1 MRKFVAV
8 MDSGIGGITTLTE
21 IIGAV
26 KGYDFVYF
34 ADKKFAPYGDK
45 SDREIQLRVKRLAGD
60 FFEMGA
66 SALVIACNTATNVCI
81 DCLRKEFSNKIIVG
95 TEPAIKLASACGGKI
110 ALLVTPLTARQKKF
124 KSLVQK
130 YAKNCH
136 IYTMS
141 DLAMLIENNVKN
153 LERVHEYIDQRLNFL
168 RHYDSVVLGCTHYVF
183 LRPFL
188 HVKFPYL
195 RVFDGN
201 HGVAKRLESLLQN
214 NSFEQAKIATTI
226 RFLSDERNFFK

>member
-95 TEPAIKLASACGGKI
+95 TEPAIKRCSLHRLPQDKKNSKALCKNTQKI
-110 ALLVTPLTARQKKF
+110 A
-124 KSLVQK
+124 
-130 YAKNCH
+130 
-136 IYTMS
+136 IYT
-141 DLAMLIENNVKN
+141 
-153 LERVHEYIDQRLNFL
+153 Q
-168 RHYDSVVLGCTHYVF
+168 
-183 LRPFL
+183 
-188 HVKFPYL
+188 
-195 RVFDGN
+195 
-201 HGVAKRLESLLQN
+201 
-214 NSFEQAKIATTI
+214 
-226 RFLSDERNFFK
+226 